1 MNLKPAQTTSY
12 ERFIR
17 VMDAEA
23 YKEMIELQKEHWW
36 FVARRDVIHSFM
48 KMQMHEISESK
59 VLEIGCGV
67 GGNVDLLSQS
77 GQYRG
82 IDMHKPAIDYC
93 TEKFPQ
99 FEFQC
104 TRVEDIPQEF
114 SSNKFDSIYI
124 LDVLEHLDDQ
134 VAILKSAQSYL
145 TSNGKILVTVPA
157 FEFLWSPHDE
167 FVHHVRR
174 YTKASLKAVLENAGY
189 KVERISY
196 FNSILFPL
204 ALIQRLGMRLLK
216 KKLSTHLSTPPKI
229 INWFFK
235 VIFAQEAW
243 ILKYTN
249 LPVGL
254 SVVAVVSKATVA
266 KF

>member
-1 MNLKPAQTTSY
+1 
-12 ERFIR
+12 
-17 VMDAEA
+17 MDDEA
-23 YKEMIELQKEHWW
+23 YKEMIKLQEKHWW
-36 FVARRDVIHSFM
+36 FVARRDVIQSFI
-48 KMQMHEISESK
+48 KLQMNESSTSK

-67 GGNVDLLSQS
+67 GGNVNLLSQL
-77 GQYRG
+77 GNYLG
-82 IDMHKPAIDYC
+82 IDMYKPAIDYC
-93 TEKFPQ
+93 SEKFPQ
-99 FEFQC
+99 FNFQC

-124 LDVLEHLDDQ
+124 LDVLEHIDDQ
-134 VAILKSAQSYL
+134 KAILKSTQNYL
-145 TSNGKILVTVPA
+145 TQNGKILLTVPA
-157 FEFLWSPHDE
+157 FEVLWSPHDD

-174 YTKASLKAVLENAGY
+174 YTKNGLKKTLEEAGY

-204 ALIQRLGMRLLK
+204 ALIQRLGMRLMK
-216 KKLSTHLSTPPKI
+216 KKLRTHLSTPPTVV
-229 INWFFK
+229 NWLFT

-254 SVVAVVSKATVA
+254 SIIVVISPRCEV
-266 KF
+266 

>member
-1 MNLKPAQTTSY
+1 
-12 ERFIR
+12 
-17 VMDAEA
+17 MDAEA
-23 YKEMIELQKEHWW
+23 YKEMIALQKEHWW
-36 FVARRDVIHSFM
+36 FVARRDVIRSLM
-48 KMQMHEISESK
+48 KMQMDESSTSK

-67 GGNVDLLSQS
+67 GGNVGLLSQW
-77 GQYRG
+77 GHYCG

-93 TEKFPQ
+93 AEEFPQ

-104 TRVEDIPQEF
+104 TRVEDISQEF
-114 SSNKFDSIYI
+114 SSDKFDSVYI
-124 LDVLEHLDDQ
+124 LDVLEHIHDQ
-134 VAILKSAQSYL
+134 VAILKSVQNYL
-145 TSNGKILVTVPA
+145 SHDGKILLTVPA
-157 FEFLWSPHDE
+157 FQFLWSPHDE

-174 YTKASLKAVLENAGY
+174 YTKDGLRKVLESAGY

-229 INWFFK
+229 VNWLFK
-235 VIFAQEAW
+235 VIFTQEAW

-254 SVVAVVSKATVA
+254 SVVAVVSKATA
-266 KF
+266 GRI